1 MSRRP
6 GLALLALALAAALG
20 AQPADATAPGRNGR
34 IAYVSEPAFD
44 GAFVESVL
52 PSGGG
57 SKRLSGR
64 LPHGSYGPAFAP
76 DGVRIAVTVLK
87 QNVRRVEIL
96 RAGRLR
102 EIARGRSPSWS
113 PDGRW
118 IAFLSGQKVG
128 SGIFLIHPDGTGLHA
143 IGNRHLELG
152 ANPPAWSPD
161 ARTLVYTRQTAS
173 GQQLWAIG
181 ADGTRA
187 RALVRVRS
195 AGQPSFSPDGR
206 HIAFTAFD
214 AHSRAGIWVA
224 AADGSGAH
232 ALHRAPGE
240 RTLFRFPVYSPD
252 GRSIAFLLQGSR
264 MQIAVVRASD
274 GGAQRI
280 VSPATSF
287 IGGVDWARST

>member
-1 MSRRP
+1 MSRRQ
-6 GLALLALALAAALG
+6 GLALLALALAVAL
-20 AQPADATAPGRNGR
+20 APEPAGATAPGRNGR

-52 PSGGG
+52 PAGGG
-57 SKRLSGR
+57 SKRLSAR

-76 DGVRIAVTVLK
+76 DGARIALTVLK
-87 QNVRRVEIL
+87 ANIRRVEIL
-96 RAGRLR
+96 RAGKLR
-102 EIARGRSPSWS
+102 EIARGRSPAWS

-161 ARTLVYTRQTAS
+161 GRTLVYTRQTAN

-181 ADGTRA
+181 MDGTHA

-195 AGQPSFSPDGR
+195 AGQPSFAPDGR

-214 AHSRAGIWVA
+214 ARSRSGIWVA
-224 AADGSGAH
+224 AADGSGAR
-232 ALHRAPGE
+232 ALHVAPGE

-264 MQIAVVRASD
+264 QQIAVMRAAD
-274 GGAQRI
+274 GGGRRI

-287 IGGVDWARST
+287 IGGVDWARAA